1 MSDTLTNALRDS
13 AHSSSVLAGIANP
26 AQLNPLAGMGTAM
39 EMVGKMQGLDKNQAV
54 KAWGEVLQQATDP
67 KTGVVD
73 YPRARA
79 LAAGRQDA
87 SYGMQEGLKSAQ
99 ELQTGAHNLNH
110 AQLSTVHSAAAA
122 LLAQNPNGVP
132 KEALDRMFDNL

>member
-67 KTGVVD
+67 RPAWSTI
-73 YPRARA
+73 P
-79 LAAGRQDA
+79 GRGRWQRR
-87 SYGMQEGLKSAQ
+87 GR
-99 ELQTGAHNLNH
+99 TR
-110 AQLSTVHSAAAA
+110 
-122 LLAQNPNGVP
+122 
-132 KEALDRMFDNL
+132 RMACRRG